1 MIRNIL
7 VATDGS
13 KVAGSAV
20 KFAAD
25 LAKQLK
31 AGITVLG
38 VVDITPLMAPAMVSP
53 PMTNSR
59 RVMETRDALRLATG
73 RQVDAAAAFCAKM
86 GLKARKS
93 VRSGR
98 PSDEIVKEARKSKA
112 DLIVLGSHG
121 RTAFKAM
128 VLGSV
133 AYGVVHGSA
142 TIPVLTVRK

>member
-13 KVAGSAV
+13 KVAAKAV
-20 KFAAD
+20 RFAAG

-31 AGITVLG
+31 AGITVVG
-38 VVDITPLMAPAMVSP
+38 VVDITSLFAPALIVP
-53 PMTNSR
+53 PVTHSR
-59 RVMETRDALRLATG
+59 MIMETQDALKAATG
-73 RQVDAAAAFCAKM
+73 HQVDAAAAVCSRM
-86 GLKARKS
+86 GLKPKKA

-98 PSDEIVKEARKSKA
+98 PSEEIVKEARKSKA
-112 DLIVLGSHG
+112 DLIIVGSHG
-121 RTAFKAM
+121 RSAFKAV

-133 AYGVVHGSA
+133 AYGVIHGST